1 VDDGEFADEIS
12 HLAEIEL
19 RSGRGRGLAP
29 NDADGAGAGVHE
41 RCPR

>member
-19 RSGRGRGLAP
+19 RSGRGGGLALD
-29 NDADGAGAGVHE
+29 DAAGAGAGVPE
-41 RCPR
+41 RYPR